1 MSFWLHESMFVARF
15 RAVSPRTMAI
25 YIAIICFITGGC
37 TWCYLGLNGSRANF
51 FQSTRRVVPKNIGLR
66 EVKVPKIVNATSW
79 YLDFFSQRGF
89 CITGIGQL
97 SPSLHGAK
105 RDEVIDSTC
114 SFDALSRF
122 LDEVER
128 SEPLPDLR
136 IGTIERIDDDTVKV
150 SFVLEKRQGRI

>member
-1 MSFWLHESMFVARF
+1 MGLVRIFFNQHVGLCLK
-15 RAVSPRTMAI
+15 I
-25 YIAIICFITGGC
+25 LGC
-37 TWCYLGLNGSRANF
+37 VRSRY
-51 FQSTRRVVPKNIGLR
+51 QKLSTPHRGIS
-66 EVKVPKIVNATSW
+66 I
-79 YLDFFSQRGF
+79 FFSQRGF